1 MFSNIAE
8 EEGLLTRNM
17 SHDADF
23 DTEVKDT
30 FGKYGLDGIWERI
43 DSWKGQPVNIAVS
56 LYHSPK
62 SACFFVLKS
71 QPQSVM
77 KVLCSDSIGRKK
89 ALKGSNFLTLVAI
102 VGMNFY
108 HPIVIQISPFC
119 LVALNNVL

>member
-1 MFSNIAE
+1 MTQPSDPSKLSCSNMQGLPQRSKVFSNITE

-43 DSWKGQPVNIAVS
+43 DSWKEQPVDIAVS

-62 SACFFVLKS
+62 SACFSRNSAVHRS
-71 QPQSVM
+71 
-77 KVLCSDSIGRKK
+77 K
-89 ALKGSNFLTLVAI
+89 AE
-102 VGMNFY
+102 
-108 HPIVIQISPFC
+108 
-119 LVALNNVL
+119 